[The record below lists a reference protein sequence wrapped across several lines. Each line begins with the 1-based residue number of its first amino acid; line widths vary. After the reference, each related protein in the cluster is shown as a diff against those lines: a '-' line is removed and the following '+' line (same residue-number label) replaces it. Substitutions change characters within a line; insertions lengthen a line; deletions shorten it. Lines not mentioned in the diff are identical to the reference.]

1 MNSQSFLNKLLSKTK
16 FNKSISKE
24 IYEKVF
30 EIIKQSLE
38 EKKYFEIEDFGVFK
52 VEFRPMQTII
62 DYNRKLELLLPP
74 KDKIV
79 FHPSERLK
87 DILNR

>member
-1 MNSQSFLNKLLSKTK
+1 MNSQSFLNKVLRKSKFTK
-16 FNKSISKE
+16 NTSKI

-30 EIIKQSLE
+30 ELIKKSLE
-38 EKKYFEIEDFGVFK
+38 EEKCFEIEGFGKFT

-79 FHPSERLK
+79 FYPSERLK
-87 DILNR
+87 DMLNK

>member
-79 FHPSERLK
+79 FYPSERLK

>member
-1 MNSQSFLNKLLSKTK
+1 M
-16 FNKSISKE
+16 
-24 IYEKVF
+24 F
-30 EIIKQSLE
+30 ELIKQSLE
-38 EKKYFEIEDFGVFK
+38 EEKCFEVDKFGKFT

-79 FHPSERLK
+79 FHASEHLK
-87 DILNR
+87 DMLNK

>member
-1 MNSQSFLNKLLSKTK
+1 MNSQSFLNKVLSKSKFTK
-16 FNKSISKE
+16 NTSKV

-30 EIIKQSLE
+30 EFIKQSLE
-38 EKKYFEIEDFGVFK
+38 EERFFEIEDFGNFS

-87 DILNR
+87 NMLDR